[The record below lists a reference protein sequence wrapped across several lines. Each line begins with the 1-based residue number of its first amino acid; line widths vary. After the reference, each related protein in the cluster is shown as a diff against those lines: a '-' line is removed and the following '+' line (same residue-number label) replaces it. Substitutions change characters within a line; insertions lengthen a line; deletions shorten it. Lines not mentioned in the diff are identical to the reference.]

1 MVQVPGM
8 EWRHID
14 QRAVRSQPDGV
25 VYRDQITGAR
35 NLYNLPVIEHP
46 AELHPA
52 TGLFNLAAD
61 ILEAVR
67 RLRRWLRTILR
78 ETERLP
84 ADRSRK
90 RLNVVGHFG
99 HCKHR
104 LTLRRLFAILRC

>member
-67 RLRRWLRTILR
+67 QAGAAGCRTTYCRR
-78 ETERLP
+78 
-84 ADRSRK
+84 DRSGC
-90 RLNVVGHFG
+90 RLIVTSQTASMWFG
-99 HCKHR
+99 AGFG
-104 LTLRRLFAILRC
+104 TL